1 MECKKNVESNIILFS
16 FLSFC
21 IAFFLVEDIYAI
33 ENSPVQFNPVLRDHN
48 VIVEEYVNGL
58 RLPTTIAF
66 IDNDLLVLE
75 KNGNVRLI
83 RDGVLQSSPVL
94 TLEVGK
100 TIEEGLIGILVKNNL
115 VYLHYT
121 TDDPTTKTTSNWIYK
136 YQWDGNKL
144 INPQLVKE
152 IHGGNGI
159 HNSGVMTMD
168 ADGTVFMVMG
178 DLGNRKGLL
187 QNNISGEPDDTS
199 VIMPIDPPGAYY
211 AIGIRNS
218 YGLSFDPVTGFL
230 WDTENGDIA
239 FDEINLVRKNFN
251 SGWDKLQGPSHDN
264 QENVF
269 PLEEFEYSD
278 PEFSWEK
285 PVGVTSIHFIQSP
298 LFQEYHNSVFVGD
311 FHNGILYKF
320 ILNENRDGFLF
331 QDDMLND
338 LVFNVDD
345 KLTETI
351 FGTGFGGI
359 TDIKEGPDGLIYVV
373 SIGYEKIYR
382 IIPISKNTQLQIDCN
397 YVISQS
403 KNFSGCNFANLNLS
417 NFNLSFSDLSYT
429 NLENVD
435 LTGASLVNATLVGSN
450 LSNTRIINTDFS
462 NANLDS
468 ALMAELT
475 ITDSKFVGASLKST
489 DFENSIFINT
499 DFSNANLGQAIFSGS
514 YFTNTN
520 LQNAYLV
527 GTDFSDTKMPLV
539 NMENSILNKANF
551 QNSNLES
558 GNLKNTIIYKAV
570 FHNANL
576 KNVTMIGSDNYK
588 TNFHNANLK
597 NVDFGSS
604 RLSSVNFNGADM
616 SGVNLIDIY
625 PIDSNFDNV
634 SFSEKSNINTCLEH
648 DYLSRLINKILRTFR
663 QNDQI
668 LFEPL
673 ENLLLKICN

>member
-1 MECKKNVESNIILFS
+1 MQVKILF
-16 FLSFC
+16 FFLLLSFC
-21 IAFFLVEDIYAI
+21 ITFFLVEEIHAI
-33 ENSPVQFNPVLRDHN
+33 ENSPIQPNPVLREHN

-58 RLPTTIAF
+58 QLPTTIAF
-66 IDNDLLVLE
+66 INNDLLVLE
-75 KNGNVRLI
+75 KHGNVRLI

-94 TLEVGK
+94 TLEVSK
-100 TIEEGLIGILVKNNL
+100 TGEEGLIGILAKNNT

-121 TDDPTTKTTSNWIYK
+121 TGDHVTETVSNWFYK

-152 IHGGNGI
+152 IHDGSGI
-159 HNSGVMTMD
+159 HNSGVMAMD
-168 ADGTVFMVMG
+168 ADGTVFMILG
-178 DLGNRKGLL
+178 DLNNRKGLL
-187 QNNISGEPDDTS
+187 QNNISGELDDTS
-199 VIMPIDPPGAYY
+199 VIMPIDPPGTYY

-218 YGLSFDPVTGFL
+218 YGLSFDPVTGLL
-230 WDTENGDIA
+230 WDTENGNET

-264 QENVF
+264 QENIF

-278 PEFSWEK
+278 PEFSWER
-285 PVGVTSIHFIQSP
+285 PVGVTSIHFMQSP

-311 FHNGILYKF
+311 FHNGVLYKF

-331 QDDMLND
+331 QDDALND

-345 KLTETI
+345 KLAEII

-359 TDIKEGPDGLIYVV
+359 TDIKEGPDGLIYIV
-373 SIGYEKIYR
+373 SIGYGKIYR
-382 IIPISKNTQLQIDCN
+382 IIPASTQLQIDCN
-397 YVISQS
+397 NEISSS

-417 NFNLSFSDLSYT
+417 NLDLSFSDLSFT
-429 NLENVD
+429 NLENVN
-435 LTGASLVNATLVGSN
+435 LTGASLVNAILVGSN
-450 LSNTRIINTDFS
+450 LSNAKIINTDFS
-462 NANLDS
+462 NANLDLV
-468 ALMAELT
+468 LMAELT

-514 YFTNTN
+514 DLTNSN
-520 LQNAYLV
+520 LQNTYLY
-527 GTDFSDTKMPLV
+527 GADFSDAKMSLV
-539 NMENSILNKANF
+539 NIENSVLTKANF

-558 GNLKNTIIYKAV
+558 SNLKNTIIYKAV

-576 KNVTMIGSDNYK
+576 KNVIMIGSDNYE
-588 TNFHNANLK
+588 TSFQNANLE

-604 RLSSVNFNGADM
+604 KLSGVDFNGADM
-616 SGVNLIDIY
+616 SGVNLIDVY
-625 PIDSNFDNV
+625 PIDSNFGNV

-663 QNDQI
+663 QNDQT

-673 ENLLLKICN
+673 ENLLLKVCN